1 MAISPTVTVQTVQ
14 TAPSITSSSSKL
26 TAQGHST
33 TSLTKRLLFPHLD
46 PSSPLPPLL
55 QTSSVYPPLDAELY
69 DLIALALRAYINPW
83 WTRISRYDKQ
93 LLVEITRTLSS
104 VFRALEARVL
114 AADLSP
120 LIYHRLPVLLTQHCV
135 DYRTASRKL
144 GSSYAAAGSA
154 SLPML
159 FHGQQQHVGVSID
172 GKIDEV
178 YIRAAVDVVLKA
190 CLSPEDWDAEA
201 ERYLLR
207 EIVVKTICVDVAP
220 RITQPWFLHSTLLN
234 LLGPAE
240 LPLRPPDPPP
250 SRPNTNSSAFPSF
263 HTIIVLFL
271 SAVQSISST
280 ALSVIHIYKQT
291 VNTIKRVHNSPHTP
305 AARTAP
311 YVSEDDVRPP
321 ASASPPETPSTPSF
335 PTPSDSVVAS
345 LTNVGTASPTRTTVS
360 AAPSP
365 HYASPPNLAR
375 PSLVLIAELLSLRSR
390 FTGSA
395 LLFLCDAL
403 IGAFASFLDR
413 LLPLL
418 LYTSFLTPVRVT
430 GLVSAA
436 KHALFPNGYPA
447 QSPPDPTPEEQAVLR
462 SELVRRLAQTIP
474 APLVPLLLGPT
485 PSVRELRLSA
495 LLDPFDEQACNAHL
509 FMLIFDLLLLALFPE
524 MAVGATDIGGVSS

>member
-55 QTSSVYPPLDAELY
+55 QTSAVYPPLDAELY

-83 WTRISRYDKQ
+83 WTKISRYDKQ

-120 LIYHRLPVLLTQHCV
+120 LVYHRLPVLLTQHCI
-135 DYRTASRKL
+135 DYRTAARKL

-159 FHGQQQHVGVSID
+159 FHGQQQHVGVSIN

-178 YIRAAVDVVLKA
+178 YVRAAVDVFLKA

-220 RITQPWFLHSTLLN
+220 RVTQPWFLHSTLLN

-240 LPLRPPDPPP
+240 LPLRVNSPP
-250 SRPNTNSSAFPSF
+250 SRPNTNSSVFPSF

-305 AARTAP
+305 AVRTVP

-321 ASASPPETPSTPSF
+321 VSVSPPETPSTPSF

-345 LTNVGTASPTRTTVS
+345 LTSQPINAGTSSPTRTTVS

-365 HYASPPNLAR
+365 SPPNLAR
-375 PSLVLIAELLSLRSR
+375 PSLLLIGELLSLRSR

-403 IGAFASFLDR
+403 IGVFASFLDR

-418 LYTSFLTPVRVT
+418 LYTSFLTPVQVT

-436 KHALFPNGYPA
+436 KHSLFPNGYPA

-462 SELVRRLAQTIP
+462 SEL
-474 APLVPLLLGPT
+474 
-485 PSVRELRLSA
+485 LRLSA

-524 MAVGATDIGGVSS
+524 MAVGATDVGGMGSQ

>member
-1 MAISPTVTVQTVQ
+1 MAISPTVNG
-14 TAPSITSSSSKL
+14 PDS
-26 TAQGHST
+26 HST

-120 LIYHRLPVLLTQHCV
+120 LVYHRLPVLLTQHCV

-159 FHGQQQHVGVSID
+159 FHGQQQHVGVSAD

-178 YIRAAVDVVLKA
+178 YVRAAIDVVLKV

-250 SRPNTNSSAFPSF
+250 SRLNTNSSAFPSL

-335 PTPSDSVVAS
+335 PTPSDSVAAS
-345 LTNVGTASPTRTTVS
+345 LASQPVNAGTSSSPTRTTTVS
-360 AAPSP
+360 AAPSS
-365 HYASPPNLAR
+365 HTASPPNLAR
-375 PSLVLIAELLSLRSR
+375 PSLLLIGELLSLRSR

-418 LYTSFLTPVRVT
+418 LYTSFLTPVQVT

-436 KHALFPNGYPA
+436 KRALFPNGYPA

-524 MAVGATDIGGVSS
+524 MAVGATDIGGVSTYY

>member
-14 TAPSITSSSSKL
+14 TAPSITSSSGKL

-46 PSSPLPPLL
+46 PSSPLPPLPSDL
-55 QTSSVYPPLDAELY
+55 IQLY

-159 FHGQQQHVGVSID
+159 FHGQQQHVGVSTD

-178 YIRAAVDVVLKA
+178 YVRAAA
-190 CLSPEDWDAEA
+190 CLAPEDWDAEA

-207 EIVVKTICVDVAP
+207 EVIVKTICVDVAP

-250 SRPNTNSSAFPSF
+250 SRLNTNSSAFPSF

-321 ASASPPETPSTPSF
+321 ASASPPATPSSPSF

-345 LTNVGTASPTRTTVS
+345 LTSQPINAGTSSPTRTTVC
-360 AAPSP
+360 AAPSS
-365 HYASPPNLAR
+365 HYPSPPNLAR
-375 PSLVLIAELLSLRSR
+375 PGLLLIAELLSLRSR

-524 MAVGATDIGGVSS
+524 MAVGATDIGGVSSH

>member
-159 FHGQQQHVGVSID
+159 FHGQQQHVGVSAD

-178 YIRAAVDVVLKA
+178 YVRAAVDVVLKA

-250 SRPNTNSSAFPSF
+250 SRLNTNSSTFPSF

-311 YVSEDDVRPP
+311 YVSEDDP
-321 ASASPPETPSTPSF
+321 SPPETPSTPSF
-335 PTPSDSVVAS
+335 PTPSDSAVAS
-345 LTNVGTASPTRTTVS
+345 LTNAGTSSPTRTTLS

-485 PSVRELRLSA
+485 PSARELRLSA

-524 MAVGATDIGGVSS
+524 MAVGATDIGGVSSQ

>member
-14 TAPSITSSSSKL
+14 TAPSITSSS
-26 TAQGHST
+26 T
-33 TSLTKRLLFPHLD
+33 TSSSLTLIPRRR
-46 PSSPLPPLL
+46 LPPLL

-83 WTRISRYDKQ
+83 REYSPQI
-93 LLVEITRTLSS
+93 LV
-104 VFRALEARVL
+104 
-114 AADLSP
+114 P
-120 LIYHRLPVLLTQHCV
+120 LVYHRLPVLLTQHCV

-159 FHGQQQHVGVSID
+159 FHGQQQHVGVSAD

-178 YIRAAVDVVLKA
+178 YVRAAVDVVLKA

-220 RITQPWFLHSTLLN
+220 RITQPWFFHSTLLN

-250 SRPNTNSSAFPSF
+250 SRLNTNSSAFPSF

-311 YVSEDDVRPP
+311 YVSEDGVRPP
-321 ASASPPETPSTPSF
+321 ASVSPPETPSTPNF
-335 PTPSDSVVAS
+335 PTPSDSAVAS
-345 LTNVGTASPTRTTVS
+345 LTSQPINAGATPSPTRTTVS
-360 AAPSP
+360 AAPS
-365 HYASPPNLAR
+365 SPPNLAR
-375 PSLVLIAELLSLRSR
+375 PSLLLIGELLSLRSR

-509 FMLIFDLLLLALFPE
+509 FMLIFDLLLLA
-524 MAVGATDIGGVSS
+524 

>member
-14 TAPSITSSSSKL
+14 TAPSITSSKL

-55 QTSSVYPPLDAELY
+55 QTSSVYPPLDTELY

-120 LIYHRLPVLLTQHCV
+120 LVYHRLPVLLTQHCV

-159 FHGQQQHVGVSID
+159 FHGPAAALYV
-172 GKIDEV
+172 
-178 YIRAAVDVVLKA
+178 RAAIDVVLKA

-250 SRPNTNSSAFPSF
+250 SRLNTNSSAFPSL

-280 ALSVIHIYKQT
+280 ALSVIHVYKQT

-345 LTNVGTASPTRTTVS
+345 LASQPINAGTSSSPTRTTTVS
-360 AAPSP
+360 AAPSS
-365 HYASPPNLAR
+365 HSASPPHLAR
-375 PSLVLIAELLSLRSR
+375 PSLLLIGELLSLRSR

-418 LYTSFLTPVRVT
+418 LYTSFLTPVQVT

-436 KHALFPNGYPA
+436 KRALFPNGYPA

-524 MAVGATDIGGVSS
+524 MAVGATDIGGTSSQ